1 MQVIFGLEMNAYT
14 VQKVAFSF
22 DDFTDNKY
30 ACAFLTDDSGPLLK
44 SLAAPGRNNKTGKP
58 ADNMFKTELKKSKLD
73 KKGGP
78 DGKGWIDKNVKGGT
92 QPGAV
97 LLDFDS
103 LKGRKVFNG
112 VDGGP
117 YGFRD
122 VNGKLFR
129 EEEKLINRDFDGVGR
144 QCPAFG
150 IRHYAAEVSYDCRG
164 WVEKD
169 KNNPS
174 DQIKHCLSSSSDTLF
189 MQPVFSKPPKADQA
203 SVTAAFCSSL
213 KTLVKVLGSTDMNF
227 VRCLKASNPLA
238 KRVFQSALVLKQL
251 KYTGMLDTL
260 KIRTFGFPMRMGY
273 SEFRGWAKV
282 ILPLSIAVVVMSL
295 AIALL

>member
-1 MQVIFGLEMNAYT
+1 MSVQVIFGLEMNAYA
-14 VQKVAFSF
+14 VQKVDFSF

-30 ACAFLTDDSGPLLK
+30 ACAFLTANSGPLLK
-44 SLAAPGRNNKTGKP
+44 SFAAPVKSNKTGKP
-58 ADNMFKTELKKSKLD
+58 ADNMFKKELQRSKMD

-78 DGKGWIDKNVKGGT
+78 DKKGWIDKNG
-92 QPGAV
+92 QAV
-97 LLDFDS
+97 LLDFDK
-103 LKGRKVFNG
+103 LNGRKAFDGTN
-112 VDGGP
+112 GGP
-117 YGFRD
+117 YGAREI
-122 VNGKLFR
+122 NGKPDIS
-129 EEEKLINRDFDGVGR
+129 ETKLVNQDFVGKGAE

-150 IRHYAAEVSYDCRG
+150 IRHYAADVSYDCRG

-174 DQIKHCLSSSSDTLF
+174 DQMKHCLSSSSDTLF

-213 KTLVKVLGSTDMNF
+213 KTLIRVLGSKDMNF